1 MSDNTFKLIVW
12 GVIAVLTAFIA
23 QYIIL
28 RTPLTLII
36 TILWSIVL
44 VLYIHFKYSNY
55 NPIDEHSIEREKDST
70 QDKVRS
76 KVRSKVGLKDEDP

>member
-44 VLYIHFKYSNY
+44 VLYIHFKYSTY

-70 QDKVRS
+70 QEKVRS

>member
-44 VLYIHFKYSNY
+44 VLYIHFKYSK
-55 NPIDEHSIEREKDST
+55 IKT
-70 QDKVRS
+70 TDKEGKKKGDLPFPPDGWS
-76 KVRSKVGLKDEDP
+76 KLGLDDEDP